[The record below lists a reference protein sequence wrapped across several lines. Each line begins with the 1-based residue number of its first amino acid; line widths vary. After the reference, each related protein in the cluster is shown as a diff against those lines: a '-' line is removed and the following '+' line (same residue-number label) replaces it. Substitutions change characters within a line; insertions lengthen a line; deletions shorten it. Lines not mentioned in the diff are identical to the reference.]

1 MVWKCVLLYC
11 RIDFE
16 SFILAPP
23 TYAKSGTADYAYKC
37 ETDSL
42 TITPNPNN
50 VPQLC
55 GYNSGQHGE
64 LVEKQQISSPYY
76 PFQLI

>member
-1 MVWKCVLLYC
+1 MCTVSC

-16 SFILAPP
+16 SLVLAP
-23 TYAKSGTADYAYKC
+23 ATASSTTDAYRC

-42 TITPNPNN
+42 TIIPNPNN

-55 GYNSGQHGE
+55 GYNSGQHGK
-64 LVEKQQISSPYY
+64 LQDFLQP
-76 PFQLI
+76 